1 MILDKIEKN
10 REDYLN
16 GKLKCIPFNL
26 DRLNKIVPGIIKG
39 SLDCITANSS
49 VGKTQITKKLYV
61 YDAIKFA
68 IDNNID
74 LKILYFG
81 LEESEDEFDYA
92 LLSYLVHTNLR
103 IRSNITDFSSFID
116 AYPQEY
122 INQIKESNVPELF
135 KQYKSYVTF
144 YESVYNSWGIYLTI
158 RNFAKSRG
166 KFYQGNTLLSDD
178 AFANSQNPAYSKY
191 VPNNP
196 DEFVICIIDHV
207 SELVLQKDE
216 PKLKD
221 AIDNL
226 VRHMRLYV
234 TKLIKYNVLC
244 VHQQDSSQE
253 SVDNKKENYMKPKL
267 QGLGDSKTVGRAYV
281 NIFGLFDPKRY
292 NMATYKSYDLNRLDR
307 NFRVL
312 NIIKQ
317 RYGSVGEEVPLFF
330 DGKVTHI
337 KTLPKADDYENMD
350 KVYSHI
356 NSLT

>member
-1 MILDKIEKN
+1 MIDKIVTN
-10 REDYLN
+10 RQDYLN

-26 DRLNKIVPGIIKG
+26 ERLNKIVPGIIKG
-39 SLDCITANSS
+39 SLDCITANTS

-68 IDNNID
+68 IENNID

-81 LEESEDEFDYA
+81 LEESEEEFDYA
-92 LLSYLVHTNLR
+92 LLSYLVFTNLR
-103 IRSNITDFSSFID
+103 IRSNITDFNSFIE
-116 AYPQEY
+116 AYPEEY
-122 INQIKESNVPELF
+122 IEKIQNSNVPDLF
-135 KQYKSYVTF
+135 KQYKSYVIF

-158 RNFAKSRG
+158 RNFAKTRG
-166 KFYQGNTLLSDD
+166 KFYQNDTLLTEES
-178 AFANSQNPAYSKY
+178 FANSTNPAYTKY

-216 PKLKD
+216 AKLKD

-253 SVDNKKENYMKPKL
+253 SVENKKENYMKPKA
-267 QGLGDSKTVGRAYV
+267 QGLGDSKTAGRAYV
-281 NIFGLFDPKRY
+281 NIYGLFDPKRY
-292 NMATYKSYDLNRLDR
+292 GMATYKSYDLNRLNN

-317 RYGSVGEEVPLFF
+317 RYGTVGEEVPLLF

-337 KTLPKADDYENMD
+337 KTLPKADDYKNLET
-350 KVYSHI
+350 VYSYI